1 MKSIL
6 IILIL
11 FTIYSCQESIRD
23 QLKEYKIGNQFV
35 EITPVERLKY
45 FMLINLSG
53 LNSNQFGFL
62 HDFKNKGIIF
72 YDKNNLYKPYFI
84 EHGDR
89 VIKID
94 GTEIGEGI
102 SSSLETEL
110 LKINYIMK
118 FYYLFIA
125 DIKSIQT
132 KIHDIEIIRKDKKV
146 FLRTYDIHPAK
157 YRHIEKKVFPKLEEF
172 IYEGELNEMKAKDY
186 ENTNFD

>member
-110 LKINYIMK
+110 LKINYIIVIGDKEEENKTLAVRQRGEKPK
-118 FYYLFIA
+118 FGIKIQSFIEQLQ
-125 DIKSIQT
+125 K
-132 KIHDIEIIRKDKKV
+132 EISERI
-146 FLRTYDIHPAK
+146 
-157 YRHIEKKVFPKLEEF
+157 
-172 IYEGELNEMKAKDY
+172 
-186 ENTNFD
+186 